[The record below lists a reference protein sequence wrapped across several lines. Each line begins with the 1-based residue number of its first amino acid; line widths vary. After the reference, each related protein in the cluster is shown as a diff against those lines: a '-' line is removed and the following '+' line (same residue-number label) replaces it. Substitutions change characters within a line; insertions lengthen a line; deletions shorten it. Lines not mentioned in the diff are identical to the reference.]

1 MFKAFKFKSIFDYE
15 QHKLFFMT
23 HSYFCRVLITLILT
37 TFITSAHGQHSLNV
51 SGGQANGSGGSVSYS
66 IGQIDYRQHSGTNG
80 KVNEGV
86 QQPFEIM
93 VLSNP
98 EFSTI
103 SLVVYP
109 NPFSELLYLISPQDY
124 NLDNLEYVL
133 SDFNG
138 RLITPKTKVINHDE
152 IIQLNNLPT
161 GTYLLSI
168 SKGNRKIKS
177 FKIIKK

>member
-1 MFKAFKFKSIFDYE
+1 M
-15 QHKLFFMT
+15 
-23 HSYFCRVLITLILT
+23 
-37 TFITSAHGQHSLNV
+37 
-51 SGGQANGSGGSVSYS
+51 
-66 IGQIDYRQHSGTNG
+66 
-80 KVNEGV
+80 NEGV

-109 NPFSELLYLISPQDY
+109 NPSSELLHLISPQDY
-124 NLDNLEYVL
+124 NLDNLEYL
-133 SDFNG
+133 IFDFNG
-138 RLITPKTKVINHDE
+138 RLISKKTKVVNHDE
-152 IIQLNNLPT
+152 IIQLSNLPT
-161 GTYLLSI
+161 GTYIFSL